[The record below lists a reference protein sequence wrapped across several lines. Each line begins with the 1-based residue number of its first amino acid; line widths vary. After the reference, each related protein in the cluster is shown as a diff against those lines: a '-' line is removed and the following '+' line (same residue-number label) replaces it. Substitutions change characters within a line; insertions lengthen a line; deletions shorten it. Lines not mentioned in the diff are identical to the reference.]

1 MVPGFKRRY
10 KKSSMDQELG
20 MVTEGYYRTFWN
32 LFIKDLVKYNINIM
46 EAWSGY
52 TAAQKSQIR
61 KTVADITIVVAFMLL
76 ASLLTVDDEDDEKQK
91 DKSKL
96 HNFLLYQS
104 IRMRSETSSYL
115 PIVGTGDL
123 LRVVR
128 SPTAMN
134 STLERAT
141 RLLIQMSPS
150 KITEEYERDEGVWK
164 KGDNKAWAK
173 FLKLMG
179 YSGYNTN
186 PDEAVKAFESI
197 K

>member
-1 MVPGFKRRY
+1 
-10 KKSSMDQELG
+10 MDQELG
-20 MVTEGYYRTFWN
+20 AVTEGYYRTFWN
-32 LFIKDLVKYNINIM
+32 VFVKDLIRYNINIM
-46 EAWSGY
+46 EGWSGY
-52 TAAQKSQIR
+52 TPAQKSNIR
-61 KTVADITIVVAFMLL
+61 KTVGDISIVVAFMLL
-76 ASLLTVDDEDDEKQK
+76 ASMLTVDDEDDEKQK

-104 IRMRSETSSYL
+104 VRMRGETSSYL
-115 PIVGTGDL
+115 PIVGVGDL

-134 STLERAT
+134 STIERT
-141 RLLIQMSPS
+141 ISLIRQMSPWR
-150 KITEEYERDEGVWK
+150 ITEEYERDEGVWK